1 MASSNPDCEALVALL
16 RQIPDVILGW
26 QSGVDGTERISFVGA
41 AANYV
46 GAAPTGA
53 GPAGLPLH
61 PDDVARWQ
69 QAKARHAAS
78 GEAYS
83 IDGRYITLT
92 GATRR
97 FECHVQGR
105 QPDGTRHGVV
115 LDATQRKAAE
125 TAERQ
130 VREIRAELIALKHM
144 ASLGQLTAGI
154 VHEIKNPLNFISNF
168 AALSIDLLDELG
180 DHLAEDDRS
189 QIDEVSGLL
198 TANLA
203 KIRDHAGRVDGIVRS
218 MLLHAH
224 AGAGVRRPTDVNK
237 LIDEAR
243 SLAFHGARA
252 TDMSFQCAC
261 ETRFDP
267 NVGII
272 EIVPED
278 ITRVVVNLM
287 SNAFY
292 ATEKRRHEGHPGYM
306 PAVEVTTRCL
316 DGSVEIRVDD
326 NGVGIPDA
334 ARQRLFTPFFT
345 TKPSGEG
352 TGLGLALS
360 ADIVHDHGGTIRCDT
375 TDSGHT
381 VFTVNLPMPRR
392 PLYDARRLGTPETVR
407 PN

>member
-1 MASSNPDCEALVALL
+1 LASSDSDCDALVALL

-26 QSGVDGTERISFVGA
+26 QAMTDGAERISFLGT

-61 PDDVARWQ
+61 PDDLPRWQ
-69 QAKARHAAS
+69 QVLARHGQGADAWS
-78 GEAYS
+78 F
-83 IDGRYITLT
+83 DGRYLTLT

-97 FECHVQGR
+97 FECHVLAR
-105 QPDGTRHGVV
+105 QPDGTRQGIV
-115 LDATQRKAAE
+115 LDTTQRRAAE

-130 VREIRAELIALKHM
+130 VKEIRAELIALKHM

-168 AALSIDLLDELG
+168 ASLSADLLDELG
-180 DHLAEDDRS
+180 DHLAEDDRD
-189 QIDEVSGLL
+189 QIEEVTRLL
-198 TANLA
+198 GANLI
-203 KIRDHAGRVDGIVRS
+203 KIRDHAGRVDGIIRS

-224 AGAGVRRPTDVNK
+224 AGAGVRRPTDLNK
-237 LIDEAR
+237 LVDEAR

-252 TDMSFQCAC
+252 KDMSFQCSC

-267 NVGII
+267 AVGVL

-278 ITRVVVNLM
+278 LTRVVVNLM

-292 ATEKRRHEGHPGYM
+292 ATEKRRHEGKVGYV
-306 PAVEVTTRCL
+306 PVVEVSTRCL
-316 DGSVEIRVDD
+316 DGAVEIRIDD
-326 NGVGIPDA
+326 NGDGIPETV
-334 ARQRLFTPFFT
+334 RLQLFTPFFT
-345 TKPSGEG
+345 TKPAGEG

-360 ADIVHDHGGTIRCDT
+360 ADIVHEHNGTIRCDGT
-375 TDSGHT
+375 VDDHT
-381 VFTVNLPMPRR
+381 VFVITLPMSRR
-392 PLYDARRLGTPETVR
+392 PLFDKHRLSAPEVVR